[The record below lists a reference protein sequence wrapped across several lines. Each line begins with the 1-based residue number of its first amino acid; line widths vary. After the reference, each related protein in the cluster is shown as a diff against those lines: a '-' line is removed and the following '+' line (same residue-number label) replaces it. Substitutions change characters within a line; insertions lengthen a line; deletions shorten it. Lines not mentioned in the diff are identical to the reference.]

1 MAHEQQTPNATR
13 RRVLRNGALLAGG
26 LAVGTTAAG
35 TAAADP
41 PNFSAGF
48 WGDDE
53 RWGTK
58 AVTTLPEPNNKDSL
72 DKLFFIQHAEQD
84 APLSEAAPGNPAY
97 NGGRWWS
104 HTVTVD
110 DDSEIDFPITSYEEL
125 AGLPS
130 TAVTITEGEDAHP
143 DFFECPLLPYKG

>member
-1 MAHEQQTPNATR
+1 M
-13 RRVLRNGALLAGG
+13 LRTGAALGGG
-26 LAVGTTAAG
+26 LILGVSVTG
-35 TAAADP
+35 TAVAQK
-41 PNFSAGF
+41 PNFRAGF

-58 AVTTLPEPNNKDSL
+58 AVTELPEPRNKDSL
-72 DKLFFIQHAEQD
+72 DKLFFIEHEGQD

-110 DDSEIDFPITSYEEL
+110 DDSEIDFPITSYDEL
-125 AGLPS
+125 ADLPNG
-130 TAVTITEGEDAHP
+130 AVTISEGEANHP